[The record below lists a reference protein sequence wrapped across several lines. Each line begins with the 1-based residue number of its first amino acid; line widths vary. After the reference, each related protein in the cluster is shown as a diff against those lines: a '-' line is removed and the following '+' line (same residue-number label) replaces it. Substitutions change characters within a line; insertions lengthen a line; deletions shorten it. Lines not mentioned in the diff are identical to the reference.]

1 MTQTPPEASREKIE
15 NMFFFQWN
23 ILSSSDITDA
33 KTATLTSW
41 VASLAGLSICEI
53 TWERELVNPNFF

>member
-1 MTQTPPEASREKIE
+1 MWDSSTGTQEGNTGELQLQNKTGNQQGIMTQTPPEASREKIE

-33 KTATLTSW
+33 
-41 VASLAGLSICEI
+41 
-53 TWERELVNPNFF
+53 